1 MEKIY
6 EPINWEGFP
15 SKRTPVNADNLN
27 KMDSAIS
34 ALDDRIVEMSQNMDE
49 ITPIE
54 RGGTGA
60 TTAKE
65 AQYNLLKDMNAL
77 TNEVA
82 DGTIFLNAYSSPTS
96 ENGAVYKRTALSLWN
111 YNKSKI
117 EGITVTNLLATVAG
131 KPLDATMGKALNDK
145 IETLGGF
152 EPVIDE
158 TGKITGYKTKIG
170 GADTVF
176 PFRSIT
182 HCGSYTENGSFD
194 VTTFGLS
201 NVKRKNFIFVPTLAQ
216 TWVYG
221 TATKIPYTNYE
232 YARGFGGYKPHT
244 FALSGNILTF
254 TLPICTGSAYCG
266 PTASNASAEVG
277 EAYTLPIAGDIYY
290 IG

>member
-1 MEKIY
+1 MAYEKLYTVI
-6 EPINWEGFP
+6 GFENRP
-15 SKRTPVNADNLN
+15 SRKALLSAENLN
-27 KMDSAIS
+27 KMDSAINE
-34 ALDDRIVEMSQNMDE
+34 LDDRIIEMSK
-49 ITPIE
+49 
-54 RGGTGA
+54 A
-60 TTAKE
+60 TT
-65 AQYNLLKDMNAL
+65 
-77 TNEVA
+77 
-82 DGTIFLNAYSSPTS
+82 P
-96 ENGAVYKRTALSLWN
+96 
-111 YNKSKI
+111 
-117 EGITVTNLLATVAG
+117 VTNFLTTEPG
-131 KPLDATMGKALNDK
+131 SPLDATMGKELNDK
-145 IETLGGF
+145 IEALGGF
-152 EPVIDE
+152 IPVIDE
-158 TGKITGYKTKIG
+158 TTGKITGYKTRA

-176 PFRSIT
+176 PFKSVV

-221 TATKIPYTNYE
+221 IATKIPYTNYE